1 MLQVVAALRPCLKA
15 AESMV
20 IRSWQQSIEAM
31 EKRLLS
37 ALKQA
42 AREIVDHLE
51 KEAGARVVMAECKA
65 AMVEQEHIQTK
76 QQAHAM
82 MLRLKDTSD
91 TMVHIF

>member
-1 MLQVVAALRPCLKA
+1 
-15 AESMV
+15 
-20 IRSWQQSIEAM
+20 
-31 EKRLLS
+31 
-37 ALKQA
+37 
-42 AREIVDHLE
+42 
-51 KEAGARVVMAECKA
+51 MAECKA